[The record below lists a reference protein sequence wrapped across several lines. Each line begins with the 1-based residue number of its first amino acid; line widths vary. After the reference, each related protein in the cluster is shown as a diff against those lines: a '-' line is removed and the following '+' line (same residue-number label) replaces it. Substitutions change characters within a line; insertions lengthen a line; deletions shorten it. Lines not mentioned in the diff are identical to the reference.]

1 MRDERDQRI
10 EFEKW
15 KMERNQN
22 GNKHSYKPKEVI
34 KERCEPPSIYTPSL
48 GADIF
53 KQNPVPIETKKYQEE
68 QDFTPSHG
76 ADIFKK
82 NPIAVEKKQQDERDS
97 MKKVHQ

>member
-1 MRDERDQRI
+1 M
-10 EFEKW
+10 
-15 KMERNQN
+15 
-22 GNKHSYKPKEVI
+22 
-34 KERCEPPSIYTPSL
+34 
-48 GADIF
+48 
-53 KQNPVPIETKKYQEE
+53 ETKKFQEE